1 MSMDLW
7 MFMGIAVVAIAVA
20 LIWVLPSLL
29 RTPKAHD
36 SERRALNIAVYRDQ
50 LKDLEGERDSGALN
64 AEQFEQAKI
73 EIEDRLSEDALQ
85 AQTGTT
91 SSDKGGRW
99 VGWTVAGVLPALV
112 IGIYVLRGVP
122 DILITPALA
131 AAPKAEGANPHGEGD
146 MTTNMAANMAQIE
159 AELDKIKQATDA
171 APKDGHAWFKLAM
184 ANLAMERFPVAL
196 DAFKKAAELLPKEAG
211 IFSHYAE
218 AVAMSSGRNLE
229 GEPMRLVRK
238 ALELNPLEPKALEIA
253 GIYAYQ
259 NSNWAQAAYYW
270 KALLKQMNEADKQ
283 SPYAKSIAEAER
295 DARGK
300 AEAGMAAI
308 GGKAEGAKAKPK
320 VAAGPGVAGR
330 VELAAELKT
339 KVKPDDTLFLFARAG
354 ENGPPM
360 AVMKA
365 KVSALPL
372 DFVLDD
378 SMAMSPDMAISK
390 VPEVVLTARISKSG
404 QPKAVTGD
412 LEGKLTGV
420 KVGAKG
426 VKLVIDRIQP

>member
-1 MSMDLW
+1 MSMDFW
-7 MFMGIAVVAIAVA
+7 MFTGIAVAAIAIA
-20 LIWVLPSLL
+20 LIWILPPLL

-36 SERRALNIAVYRDQ
+36 SERRALNVAVYRDQ

-64 AEQFEQAKI
+64 AEQFEQAKR
-73 EIEDRLSEDALQ
+73 ELEDRLSEDALQ
-85 AQTGTT
+85 TPIGTAF
-91 SSDKGGRW
+91 SDKGGRW

-112 IGIYVLRGVP
+112 IGLYVLRGVP
-122 DILITPALA
+122 EILISPALA
-131 AAPKAEGANPHGEGD
+131 KAPTADGKNPHGGD
-146 MTTNMAANMAQIE
+146 MAANMAQIE
-159 AELDKIKQATDA
+159 AELDKLKKAAEAT
-171 APKDGHAWFKLAM
+171 PKDGHAWFKLAM
-184 ANLAMERFPVAL
+184 ANLAMERFPASIE
-196 DAFKKAAELLPKEAG
+196 AFKKASTLLPKEAG
-211 IFSHYAE
+211 ILSHYAE
-218 AVAMSSGRNLE
+218 AVAMASNRSLD

-238 ALELNPLEPKALEIA
+238 ALELNPTEPKALEIA

-270 KALLKQMNEADKQ
+270 KSLLKQMNEEDKR

-300 AEAGMAAI
+300 AEAGLAAI
-308 GGKAEGAKAKPK
+308 GGKDTKAKPK
-320 VAAGPGVAGR
+320 AVVGPGVAGR
-330 VELAAELKT
+330 VELTPALKV
-339 KVKPDDTLFLFARAG
+339 KVKPDDVVFLFARAS

-404 QPKAVTGD
+404 QPKLSPGD

-426 VKLVIDRIQP
+426 VKLVIDRVQP